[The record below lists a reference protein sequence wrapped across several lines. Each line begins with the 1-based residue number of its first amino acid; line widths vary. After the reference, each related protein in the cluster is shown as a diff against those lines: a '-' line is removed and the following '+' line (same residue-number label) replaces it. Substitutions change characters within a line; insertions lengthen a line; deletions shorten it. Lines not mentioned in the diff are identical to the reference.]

1 MKINMILK
9 FYTRNWTQNKY
20 ATLLKLRIVELVYN
34 LYWICYAKQER
45 SLDVIKMS
53 PLNPSQKLFSISCWI
68 LIYISTTHSSNW
80 RYFMFLFIL
89 YLTVLKKAMRK
100 SNTDIF
106 LTSSFSWLIN
116 ILSIF
121 AFLCTAGAKH
131 RIYYFNFKNKLKFN

>member
-100 SNTDIF
+100 SNTDIWLHRF
-106 LTSSFSWLIN
+106 LDLSTFCLFLLFYAQQVRSTGYTILTSKIN
-116 ILSIF
+116 
-121 AFLCTAGAKH
+121 
-131 RIYYFNFKNKLKFN
+131 